1 MNLILSLTI
10 LLASSDLSFGQLS
23 NAGQFARRYRKV
35 DVVDATTTKDQA
47 QAVDKPKEE
56 APVFG
61 RDRHHRMATVGGH
74 QRKLE
79 TAMSINPTPAPT
91 PAPTP

>member
-1 MNLILSLTI
+1 MNLILPLTI

-35 DVVDATTTKDQA
+35 DAVDATTTKDQA
-47 QAVDKPKEE
+47 QAVDKPKED
-56 APVFG
+56 AVFG